1 MEPTITLI
9 CGDDLETNVF
19 ASSYAGDL
27 SILFRFSFDAS
38 QRRRINSRIV
48 ACFHDLEVD
57 DAESSFADRAAMRL
71 AIQSSISQ
79 AWQECASHPSVR
91 LPDVV
96 VQIQENEH
104 GEVSWQIIHESSY
117 REYVGG
123 LMTTEH
129 VRSTLIPESRRSQLE
144 LMPLGSSQL
153 SDVLGGRGDTTLTQT
168 SNGSDTR
175 RTFVYKGLSFRPF
188 LELGSGFHDEKE
200 TLYHEP
206 GVVYSLPSHP
216 NIISPLCFLITTKL
230 LSSGTTLSSTDTNY
244 ICGSLYPYLEQ
255 QSFQEVIEKSNQSG
269 KVLSQTLKAKWAH
282 QISSA
287 LAATHRSN
295 QYHMDPKPNNILL
308 DNDDNAI
315 LID

>member
-123 LMTTEH
+123 LMTIEH
-129 VRSTLIPESRRSQLE
+129 FRSTLIPESRRSQLE
-144 LMPLGSSQL
+144 LMPLGSLQL

-200 TLYHEP
+200 TLYHEARSGILTP
-206 GVVYSLPSHP
+206 KSSKYNLPFLLPHHHKAP
-216 NIISPLCFLITTKL
+216 ELRHNLIINRYKLHLWITIPLPRTAIISR
-230 LSSGTTLSSTDTNY
+230 SHREEQSEREGTLTDT
-244 ICGSLYPYLEQ
+244 
-255 QSFQEVIEKSNQSG
+255 
-269 KVLSQTLKAKWAH
+269 
-282 QISSA
+282 
-287 LAATHRSN
+287 
-295 QYHMDPKPNNILL
+295 
-308 DNDDNAI
+308 
-315 LID
+315 